1 MSFRALPDHELDRLG
16 DRALIGYLR
25 AARAAGQD
33 GAARRALQL
42 LVFGHWDLVEARV
55 AMRVP
60 SEAVQD
66 VTADVVVRAIALGVR
81 RRVGR
86 RAAGVA
92 DDDPATHGGRL
103 LRRARAHAGGRPV
116 GVRAGPTSRASS
128 RRRRWSSR
136 RWASCGPTTAGSSI
150 SSSSPT
156 GRPAEACA
164 RVGGVTEANAYQIVR
179 RFRARLR
186 ALLEDPEDG

>member
-1 MSFRALPDHELDRLG
+1 VSFRALPDHELDRLA

-25 AARAAGQD
+25 AARAAGED

-66 VTADVVVRAIALGVR
+66 VTADVVVRAIASAFAGESAGELQAWLTTILR
-81 RRVGR
+81 RT
-86 RAAGVA
+86 VA
-92 DDDPATHGGRL
+92 DYY
-103 LRRARAHAGGRPV
+103 RARGRTPV
-116 GVRAGPTSRASS
+116 VDRSASRGVDEQGLVEATALVEQALGELRADH
-128 RRRRWSSR
+128 RRIVELVVF
-136 RWASCGPTTAGSSI
+136 AD
-150 SSSSPT
+150 
-156 GRPAEACA
+156 RPAAEACA
-164 RVGGVTEANAYQIVR
+164 RVGGVTEANAYQIAR

-186 ALLEDPEDG
+186 ALLEDPDDG